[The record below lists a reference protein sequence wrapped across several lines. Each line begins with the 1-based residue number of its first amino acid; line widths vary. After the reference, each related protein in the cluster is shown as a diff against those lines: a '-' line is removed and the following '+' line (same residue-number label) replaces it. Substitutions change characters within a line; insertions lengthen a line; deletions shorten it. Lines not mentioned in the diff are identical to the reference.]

1 MKTIW
6 GIFALVVTI
15 TVAPPTKGEY
25 IPNSDTYIWGPDVRW
40 LNLDKN
46 TEFSLTISD
55 QVSGGCWTNIK
66 AVKTAVEVELKR
78 SGYNLAVEGPEF
90 STKIF
95 MTSLGYEMGEQYCVA
110 TYSMKVLGGAVGYFN
125 ESGHRVKSA
134 VNAWL
139 WTSDGILSDVK
150 SQMNSRLKNAYV
162 EMIQSFLSI
171 IDAKQKAAL
180 KAVKATSSISPEAKE
195 FWSNYKLGTE

>member
-6 GIFALVVTI
+6 GILALVVTI
-15 TVAPPTKGEY
+15 IVAPPTKGEFTP
-25 IPNSDTYIWGPDVRW
+25 ISDTYIWGPDVRW
-40 LNLDKN
+40 LKLDKN
-46 TEFSLTISD
+46 TEFSVTISD

-66 AVKTAVEVELKR
+66 AVKTAVELELKR

-110 TYSMKVLGGAVGYFN
+110 TYSMKVLGGAIGYFN
-125 ESGHRVKSA
+125 ESGHSVKSA

-139 WTSDGILSDVK
+139 WTSDGILSVGK
-150 SQMNSRLKNAYV
+150 SEMNSRLKNAYV
-162 EMIQSFLSI
+162 EMIQSFLII
-171 IDAKQKAAL
+171 IDAKKKAAL
-180 KAVKATSSISPEAKE
+180 KAVKATARISPEAKD
-195 FWSNYKLGTE
+195 FWSNYKLD